1 MYASPATYGAA
12 APTMTSMYATPGASM
27 YMPAGQASAYG
38 AAYAQPAMVETMAP
52 QAYVTQAPSYV
63 AAPQVIA
70 APQVVETVVAGPQF
84 GMPQPRSLTE
94 GLVAPAKL
102 EQERLAYEKALDAQL
117 GKQSTAVLEEA
128 KIKKQMLEQSAK
140 TQLEQYSLQI
150 DENLKMG
157 CLQVDQEAQTML
169 IGLKE
174 AAITQ
179 QTAREEM
186 AAIAV
191 ADYSKKLA
199 LEQMA
204 KKSYELQKQWF
215 DSEAKLTAEYQ
226 KVMQAGSKAVQQVPV
241 AAPVQYAAQS
251 YAAPMTMAAPVQYAS
266 QAYAAPMTTYVQ

>member
-1 MYASPATYGAA
+1 
-12 APTMTSMYATPGASM
+12 M

-38 AAYAQPAMVETMAP
+38 QAYAASAVQYASAP
-52 QAYVTQAPSYV
+52 VVTQAPSFV
-63 AAPQVIA
+63 A

-94 GLVAPAKL
+94 GLVTPAKL
-102 EQERLAYEKALDAQL
+102 EQERLAYEKALEAQL

-128 KIKKQMLEQSAK
+128 KIKKAMLEQSAK
-140 TQLEQYSLQI
+140 TQMEQFKLQI
-150 DENLKMG
+150 DENLAMS
-157 CLQVDQEAQTML
+157 CMQVDQEALTMVN
-169 IGLKE
+169 GLKE

-179 QTAREEM
+179 QTAKEEM

-191 ADYSKKLA
+191 ADYNKKLA
-199 LEQMA
+199 IEQMNA
-204 KKSYELQKQWF
+204 KSYELQKQWF
-215 DSEAKLTAEYQ
+215 ESEAKLTAEYQ